1 MRNKLYISFNQTL
14 SLSLICFVAIGFVIL
29 LFKIG
34 IESITT
40 FTTSSHFT
48 KHVQSA
54 TKHYIL
60 KDSEYD
66 MLPSGSPTVD
76 AYDKLLKNSVY
87 KEWTEVYSNKFL
99 KDNKDILVGY
109 TQKWVADPLHTWSR
123 GWEYTYVAA
132 AIRKYAPRDHDL
144 YLLDFGSGVTFIDWM
159 IAYEILDNNPRSRVL
174 AVDNNMAY
182 QDWFDQ
188 LNKRNMERAKQGD
201 LPEKYRIP
209 KVQFIGHDI
218 RRTIPILNTSIDI
231 AFCISVMEHVDDS
244 LAAARNIYN
253 TLVPG
258 GYLIITFDIDRNSA
272 IVNHNPS
279 RADALLKELR
289 RIGREIHFDNSVLRT
304 YNSEMF
310 QDMIQ
315 KKNDLYTL
323 YDGKIKQYDDSEWIN
338 TKSESIR
345 KGLFFSCHVFQ
356 KL

>member
-1 MRNKLYISFNQTL
+1 MRNKLCNSLNQNL

-29 LFKIG
+29 LSKIG

-40 FTTSSHFT
+40 FTTTSHF
-48 KHVQSA
+48 

-76 AYDKLLKNSVY
+76 AYDKLLKNPVY

-132 AIRKYAPRDHDL
+132 AIRKYAPRDRDL
-144 YLLDFGSGVTFIDWM
+144 YLLDFGSGVTFVDWM

-174 AVDNNMAY
+174 AADNNMAY

-188 LNKRNMERAKQGD
+188 LNKRYMERAKQGD

-218 RRTIPILNTSIDI
+218 RKPIPILNTSIDI

-272 IVNHNPS
+272 IVNHNPL

-304 YNSEMF
+304 YNNEMF

-345 KGLFFSCHVFQ
+345 KGLFFSCHIFQ